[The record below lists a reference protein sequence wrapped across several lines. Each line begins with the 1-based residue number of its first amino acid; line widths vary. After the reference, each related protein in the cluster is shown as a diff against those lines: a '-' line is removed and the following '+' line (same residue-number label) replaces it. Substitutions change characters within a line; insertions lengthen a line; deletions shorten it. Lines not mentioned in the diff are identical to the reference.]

1 MIKRIIAV
9 VIALA
14 VVGVIGYRASVN
26 LRAKKAA
33 QNQPV
38 AEKIV
43 PVQTTTALSREFTD
57 RIKASG
63 NVQAESEVVLF
74 SKVPG
79 KIVRN
84 NVKMGSVVTPG
95 MTVAVVS
102 RDEIGYQYNAFE
114 VKSDVKGVVVRV
126 LQNPGALVSPAT
138 PLISMVDI
146 DTVKAVAAVD
156 ELKIRFVRLGQAVKV
171 RLQAYPS
178 EAFNA
183 AVSNISPVAN
193 PLTRTIEVEV
203 SIPNANH
210 RIKPGMYAEAEF
222 EEGRHRGLVLPIVA
236 VVDRAGRKYVFAVA
250 DGKAL
255 MKEVTTGAVVGDMI
269 EIISGIDGS
278 ETIVSTGADKLENN
292 DKVTVVKS

>member
-9 VIALA
+9 AVALA

-26 LRAKKAA
+26 LKAKRAA

-43 PVQTTTALSREFTD
+43 PVQTTAALSREFTD

-63 NVQAESEVVLF
+63 NIQAESEVVLF

-95 MTVAVVS
+95 MIVAVVS

-171 RLQAYPS
+171 HLQAYPN

-183 AVSNISPVAN
+183 VVSNISPVAN

-255 MKEVTTGAVVGDMI
+255 MKEVPTGAVAGDMI
-269 EIISGIDGS
+269 EVISGIDGS

>member
-1 MIKRIIAV
+1 MIKKIIAV
-9 VIALA
+9 VIVLA
-14 VVGVIGYRASVN
+14 VVVVIGYRASVN
-26 LRAKKAA
+26 LKAKKAA

-126 LQNPGALVSPAT
+126 LQNPGALISPAT

-171 RLQAYPS
+171 RLQAYPN

-183 AVSNISPVAN
+183 VVSNISPVAS

-210 RIKPGMYAEAEF
+210 KIKPGMYAEAEF

-255 MKEVTTGAVVGDMI
+255 MKEVTTGAVAGDMI

>member
-14 VVGVIGYRASVN
+14 FVGVIGYRASVN

-63 NVQAESEVVLF
+63 NVQAESEIVLF

-171 RLQAYPS
+171 RLQAYPN

-183 AVSNISPVAN
+183 VVSNISPVAN

-236 VVDRAGRKYVFAVA
+236 
-250 DGKAL
+250 
-255 MKEVTTGAVVGDMI
+255 GDMI

>member
-1 MIKRIIAV
+1 MIKRIIV
-9 VIALA
+9 VVVALA

-26 LRAKKAA
+26 LKAKKAA

-43 PVQTTTALSREFTD
+43 PVQTTTALPREFTD

-183 AVSNISPVAN
+183 VVSNISPVAN

-210 RIKPGMYAEAEF
+210 RIKPGMYAESEF

-269 EIISGIDGS
+269 EIISGIDGG
-278 ETIVSTGADKLENN
+278 ETIVSAGADRLENN